1 MFYFIIIY
9 LFFPETK
16 RLSAEDA
23 SAVFDLPYRL
33 GGKQFVHPEPSETD
47 EENRVQTDFIQRQGK
62 EGKITEEEYIDDVKR

>member
-1 MFYFIIIY
+1 MFYFVVIY

-33 GGKQFVHPEPSETD
+33 GGKHTVAPASAASD
-47 EENRVQTDFIQRQGK
+47 EENRVQNDFLPGQTK
-62 EGKITEEEYIDDVKR
+62 DGKIMEEEFVDDVKR

>member
-1 MFYFIIIY
+1 MFYFVIIY

-33 GGKQFVHPEPSETD
+33 GGKQFLHHETD
-47 EENRVQTDFIQRQGK
+47 DENGVPTEFEQPHEK
-62 EGKITEEEYIDDVKR
+62 ESKIMEEEYIDDAKR